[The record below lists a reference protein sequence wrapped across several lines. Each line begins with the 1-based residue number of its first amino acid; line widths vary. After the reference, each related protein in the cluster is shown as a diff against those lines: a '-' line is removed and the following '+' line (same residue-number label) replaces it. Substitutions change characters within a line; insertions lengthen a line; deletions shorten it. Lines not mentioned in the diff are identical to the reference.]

1 MNVLTVMDP
10 MNYARGMFNTAR
22 NVSRVAK
29 KHDGAAAKQHV
40 NGPTVPLMIIKAQ

>member
-1 MNVLTVMDP
+1 MTVLTVSNP

-29 KHDGAAAKQHV
+29 NTAEPPQS
-40 NGPTVPLMIIKAQ
+40 NM